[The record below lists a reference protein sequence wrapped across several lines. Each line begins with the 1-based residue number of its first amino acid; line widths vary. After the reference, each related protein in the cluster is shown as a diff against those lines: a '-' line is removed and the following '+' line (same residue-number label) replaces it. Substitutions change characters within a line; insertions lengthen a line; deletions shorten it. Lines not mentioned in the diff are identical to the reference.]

1 MGAFVTALMVA
12 IGAGV
17 WVYTKLAR
25 HTGYGNEKNAYIGAG
40 VLALIVFLVGFSIF
54 SIIM

>member
-1 MGAFVTALMVA
+1 MGPLLTALLLA
-12 IGAGV
+12 IGVGV

-25 HTGYGNEKNAYIGAG
+25 NTGYGNEKNAYIGAG
-40 VLALIVFLVGFSIF
+40 VVAGIVFLVGFSIL